1 MNLETGTNN
10 KPKRGKKFF
19 IFVGII
25 AFLAFAAI
33 FIMMG
38 LEENDL
44 GYYQVNQTITGKVW
58 VRNGQGT
65 YWKWPLTKTTTWRKV
80 FTQYWSKHED
90 QGGKNYNAI
99 EVQFGD
105 SGVGF
110 VSLNVRR
117 RNPNIEPERID
128 VQNTFITEAA
138 LNEAVEEVARQAVQT
153 TASMMTAEES
163 YRRKPEFIAK
173 VIDQIMHGLYVTR
186 TVTIEENGE
195 ETVLQQVVRDKK
207 TGEIKRQPRDIDKY
221 GIEIANVNVTDLDYD
236 KKTQGMIDEKRQ
248 KYQEAELAKYKAEKA
263 KQEALAAEEEGK
275 KDVIEA
281 RYQELE
287 KKEKAV
293 VQAEQKAQVA
303 EIEAQQRV
311 TVASKQ
317 KEQAAIDLETEKLK
331 AEAVKVDAEAQAEA
345 KRKLIEADGALDKK
359 LAALVEINQHWA
371 ENLGKNRQVPD
382 IMIGNEGKTE
392 GGAMNA
398 QNLMEMIM
406 INTAKQ
412 LKADM
417 KINQ

>member
-19 IFVGII
+19 IFVGIM